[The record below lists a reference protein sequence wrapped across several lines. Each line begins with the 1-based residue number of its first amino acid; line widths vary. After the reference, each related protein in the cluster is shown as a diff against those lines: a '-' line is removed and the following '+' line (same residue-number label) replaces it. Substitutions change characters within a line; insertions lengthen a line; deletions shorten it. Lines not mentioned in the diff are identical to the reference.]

1 MSRIT
6 TEKQRKVNR
15 IKAALGASDKGVYEH
30 FSSLDAFETS
40 AQKGSTGQ
48 VNAAWIATLGKLR
61 DDILAARDRLFGLHT
76 GLRAEAALAKALTQ
90 AAAGVAAWQ
99 FALQVD
105 DPKETQ
111 AALLRMKTHFIIAEQ
126 HGKAGANYL
135 KQGK

>member
-1 MSRIT
+1 MSRVT
-6 TEKQRKVNR
+6 TERQRKVKR
-15 IKAALGASDKGVYEH
+15 IKAALAASDHAVYER
-30 FSSLDAFETS
+30 FSSLDAFESS
-40 AQKGSTGQ
+40 AQKGSTGE

-61 DDILAARDRLFGLHT
+61 DEILAARDRLFGLHT
-76 GLRAEAALAKALTQ
+76 GLRAETALAKALTQ

-111 AALLRMKTHFIIAEQ
+111 AALLRMKTHFITAEQ
-126 HGKAGANYL
+126 FGKSGANYL